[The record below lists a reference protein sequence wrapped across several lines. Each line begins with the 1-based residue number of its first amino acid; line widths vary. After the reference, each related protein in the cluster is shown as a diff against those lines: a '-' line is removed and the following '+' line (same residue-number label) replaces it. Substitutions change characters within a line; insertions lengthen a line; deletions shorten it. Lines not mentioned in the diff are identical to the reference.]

1 MFKEVIVNRPAN
13 DVLPLPSSLFHAS
26 VIFVLVVVWGES
38 VAELPVVRLVARI
51 FFIVP
56 ELFLGKWSK
65 ERKTDASVTSLL
77 AIAYKREETV
87 ADATTVFLVALI
99 FLIVV
104 DVSPSVTS
112 LFITCKREEAVA
124 EVVCFVAWVFLIVA
138 GISLRV
144 VGREGKDAVL
154 DKS

>member
-1 MFKEVIVNRPAN
+1 MFKDLIVNRPAN

-56 ELFLGKWSK
+56 ELSLGKWSK

-124 EVVCFVAWVFLIVA
+124 EVVCFVALVFLIVA

>member
-1 MFKEVIVNRPAN
+1 M
-13 DVLPLPSSLFHAS
+13 
-26 VIFVLVVVWGES
+26 
-38 VAELPVVRLVARI
+38 RLVARI

-56 ELFLGKWSK
+56 ELFLSKWSK

-99 FLIVV
+99 FLIVM

-144 VGREGKDAVL
+144 VGTEGKDAVL